1 MLNVWKNLFTGNFS
15 EKRVLP
21 QKVALETLSPVLTTL
36 LTIFRQKSNFSTK
49 FWKTPPPP
57 PCPPFWK
64 KNIKLNTVPEINF
77 FQEKF
82 IWAEKDTIL
91 TICFQTSKNICRM
104 SRKSLENSDSTKKKH
119 RLPKKTLQICRIQ
132 FWQSCWNFSKIV
144 RNFAP
149 KFYEYKVLDFQK
161 QLSNCLK
168 LSR

>member
-1 MLNVWKNLFTGNFS
+1 MLNVWKKLFTGNSS

-57 PCPPFWK
+57 PLPPFLK

-104 SRKSLENSDSTKKKH
+104 SRKSLENSDSTKKKD
-119 RLPKKTLQICRIQ
+119 RLPKKHSR
-132 FWQSCWNFSKIV
+132 
-144 RNFAP
+144 FAP
-149 KFYEYKVLDFQK
+149 SSFDNHAETFQK
-161 QLSNCLK
+161 QYVILLLNFTKTKSSISK
-168 LSR
+168 KSYPIA